1 MKKKDLLSV
10 LLIPIG
16 LFLMATVPVCS
27 QSQPHHAQAAHSGA
41 IALGP
46 GVTIFESS
54 DEPSPIQQ
62 ATEDLA
68 NDFEKVFGTRP
79 RIVHREQDAALV
91 TLVIGEQ
98 SKIPEEIG
106 RAHV

>member
-46 GVTIFESS
+46 GVTIFGSADAPVLRQCCERRT
-54 DEPSPIQQ
+54 DH
-62 ATEDLA
+62 AVAGRGGRGAGGRGTE
-68 NDFEKVFGTRP
+68 G
-79 RIVHREQDAALV
+79 
-91 TLVIGEQ
+91 
-98 SKIPEEIG
+98 G
-106 RAHV
+106 RG